1 MATFAACLAFGLPGP
16 ALALWGDQVELFAAE
31 TLTYDTNVFR
41 LSSGVDPNVALNSPK
56 KSDWWSLTS
65 LGFNVNVPIGRQRIQ
80 GGYAY
85 NFSRYNRFSQLDFE
99 GYNARALWLWEIGN
113 QLNGQVGY
121 TETKSLADYRNFQTV
136 TANSLK
142 TNRAFFNGAYLL
154 TPEWKLNLGADAV
167 EQRNGDP
174 ARRVNDVDMTGIDA
188 GVTYISRAGNQIGFA
203 LRTEDGRYPNNQ
215 IVAGISVSNDYTQN
229 TAALVLDWTFTP
241 QSHLN
246 MRGGWVERK
255 YEQVPGRNFDD
266 TTGRV
271 QFDWRPTGKLTISAI
286 ALKEVSPLEDIQTSF
301 VLIRG
306 FSLRP
311 TWQITEK
318 TSLALS
324 LDTSERKYLGDP
336 GLVIGATPLRE
347 DKVHGALLAL
357 TWLPLRNVQVIGTA
371 LRESRSS
378 NLVNGDY
385 DVTVISARARIAF

>member
-1 MATFAACLAFGLPGP
+1 MALALPGP
-16 ALALWGDQVELFAAE
+16 ALALWGDQLELFAAE
-31 TLTYDTNVFR
+31 TITYDTNVFR
-41 LSSGVDPNVALNSPK
+41 LSDGVDPNVALGSSK

-65 LGFNVNVPIGRQRIQ
+65 LGFNVNVPVGRQRIQ

-85 NFSRYNRFSQLDFE
+85 NFSRYDRFSQLDFE

-113 QLNGQVGY
+113 QLSGQLGY
-121 TETKSLADYRNFQTV
+121 TATKSLADYRNFQTV
-136 TANSLK
+136 TPNSLK
-142 TNRAFFNGAYLL
+142 TDRAFFTAAYLL
-154 TPEWKLNLGADAV
+154 TPQWRLNLGGDAV

-174 ARRVNDVDMTGIDA
+174 ARRVNDVDVTGVDG
-188 GVTYISRAGNQIGFA
+188 GVTYISRAGNQIGVS
-203 LRTEDGRYPNNQ
+203 LRSEDGNYPNDQ
-215 IVAGISVSNDYTQN
+215 IVGGTPVNNSYTQN

-241 QSHLN
+241 QSHLF

-255 YEQVPGRNFDD
+255 YDQVPGRNFDD
-266 TTGRV
+266 STGRV

-324 LDTSERKYLGDP
+324 LDTSERRYLGDP
-336 GLVIGATPLRE
+336 GLVVGTTAPRE

>member
-1 MATFAACLAFGLPGP
+1 MALASPGQ
-16 ALALWGDQVELFAAE
+16 ALALWGDQVELFATE
-31 TLTYDTNVFR
+31 TITYDSNVFR
-41 LSSGVDPNVALNSPK
+41 LSDGVDPNVAINSPK
-56 KSDWWSLTS
+56 RSDWWSLTS

-80 GGYAY
+80 GGYAH
-85 NFSRYNRFSQLDFE
+85 NFSRYDRFSQLDFE
-99 GYNARALWLWEIGN
+99 GYNARALWLWEVGN
-113 QLNGQVGY
+113 QLSGQLGY
-121 TETKSLADYRNFQTV
+121 TETKTLADFRNFQSV
-136 TANSLK
+136 TANELK
-142 TNRAFFNGAYLL
+142 TSRAFFTGAYLL
-154 TPEWKLNLGADAV
+154 TPEWKLNLGGDAA

-174 ARRVNDVDMTGIDA
+174 ARRVNDVDVTGVDA
-188 GVTYISRAGNQIGFA
+188 GVTFISRAGNQLGVVV
-203 LRTEDGRYPNNQ
+203 RSEDGNYPNNQ
-215 IVAGISVSNDYTQN
+215 IVAGTPVNNSYTQN

-241 QSHLN
+241 QSHLF

-255 YEQVPGRNFDD
+255 YDQVPGRNFDD
-266 TTGRV
+266 STGRM

-324 LDTSERKYLGDP
+324 LDTSERRYLGDP
-336 GLVIGATPLRE
+336 GLVVGTTAPRE
-347 DKVHGALLAL
+347 DKVHGALLVL

>member
-1 MATFAACLAFGLPGP
+1 MVPCE
-16 ALALWGDQVELFAAE
+16 ALALWGDQVELFATE
-31 TLTYDTNVFR
+31 TLTYDSNVFR
-41 LSSGVDPNVALNSPK
+41 ISSGLDPTAAIGSSK
-56 KSDWWSLTS
+56 KSDWSSLTS

-85 NFSRYNRFSQLDFE
+85 NIARYDRFSQLDFE

-113 QLNGQVGY
+113 QLSGQLGY
-121 TETKSLADYRNFQTV
+121 TESKALADFRNFT
-136 TANSLK
+136 TTTPNALK
-142 TNRAFFNGAYLL
+142 TDRAFFTAAYLL
-154 TPEWKLNLGADAV
+154 TPQWRLNLGGDAA

-174 ARRVNDVDMTGIDA
+174 ARRVNDVDVTGIDG
-188 GVTYISRAGNQIGFA
+188 GVTYISPAGNQIGVA
-203 LRTEDGRYPNNQ
+203 LRSEDGRFPNNQ
-215 IVAGISVSNDYTQN
+215 IVSGVSVNNSYTQN
-229 TAALVLDWTFTP
+229 TATLVLDWTFTP

-255 YEQVPGRNFDD
+255 YDQVPGRNLEDS
-266 TTGRV
+266 TGRV

-301 VLIRG
+301 VLLRG

-336 GLVIGATPLRE
+336 GLVVGTTPQRE
-347 DKVHGALLAL
+347 EKVHGALLTL

-378 NLVNGDY
+378 NLQFGDY